1 MLGSPWRVGALSR
14 IESRDFRLTPR
25 IASLAGRPDLGGGAP
40 GAALMTDPKYD
51 AANYVIIAPLFL
63 RIVFFI
69 YFFLWLEKAR
79 NNNRFDGY

>member
-25 IASLAGRPDLGGGAP
+25 IAPLAGRPDLGGGAP

-63 RIVFFI
+63 RNV
-69 YFFLWLEKAR
+69 FFLWLKKAR